1 MRNEHG
7 CIYKWQRFFIFPITV
22 WSGNFQLHFFFCK
35 AEKGWGSEY
44 QWSVSHSEASEVG
57 DSDSREASKCL
68 LRMAWDNIGT
78 DHEQAICLWPLR
90 DIYALYIPKMH
101 FNTRSHKY
109 YIMAGTFSIQNQSI
123 IAESTNNSIFLEPL
137 EWWLNG
143 WNWYVTEYSSKC
155 GG

>member
-1 MRNEHG
+1 
-7 CIYKWQRFFIFPITV
+7 
-22 WSGNFQLHFFFCK
+22 
-35 AEKGWGSEY
+35 
-44 QWSVSHSEASEVG
+44 
-57 DSDSREASKCL
+57 
-68 LRMAWDNIGT
+68 MAKDNIGT
-78 DHEQAICLWPLR
+78 DHKQAICLWPLR
-90 DIYALYIPKMH
+90 DIYASYIPKML

-109 YIMAGTFSIQNQSI
+109 YVMAGTFSTQSQSI